1 MQTLPSEDILCA
13 VESFMMDRKVS
24 PEDYRVFVQPW
35 AGGQYAVALVYDGWH
50 GMEITKHVK
59 GNYMPLLKRIWE
71 ATRFADYNLRL
82 KIFTRDEFIAAGETR
97 WREEELRHEEDDD

>member
-1 MQTLPSEDILCA
+1 
-13 VESFMMDRKVS
+13 
-24 PEDYRVFVQPW
+24 
-35 AGGQYAVALVYDGWH
+35 
-50 GMEITKHVK
+50 
-59 GNYMPLLKRIWE
+59 MPLLKRIWE